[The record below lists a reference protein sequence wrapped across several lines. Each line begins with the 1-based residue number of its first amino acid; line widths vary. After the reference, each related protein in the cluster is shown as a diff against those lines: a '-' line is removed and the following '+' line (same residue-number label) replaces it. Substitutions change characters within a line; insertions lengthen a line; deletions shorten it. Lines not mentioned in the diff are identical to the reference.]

1 MSARWEP
8 KDFLSAVTGKQQTD
22 YQTRDTINGT
32 CESMERVHDR
42 SGCTISIFAVK
53 TRFVGATPTLLLSES
68 NEAAAP

>member
-1 MSARWEP
+1 
-8 KDFLSAVTGKQQTD
+8 
-22 YQTRDTINGT
+22 
-32 CESMERVHDR
+32 MERVHDR